1 MTVQSVAES
10 HACPEGSGLGK
21 ADHQRT
27 GTEAAS
33 PAMREGRVSA
43 GRVEVFKGTGKRARS
58 LPQSKHF
65 WKPLL
70 HRKGPRVLHKMLHK
84 LWKSWVETVCKILR
98 ASYQMFA
105 SVLKPETNNPAES
118 KMWAMYK

>member
-43 GRVEVFKGTGKRARS
+43 GRVEVFKGTGKRCGEGMVRE
-58 LPQSKHF
+58 F
-65 WKPLL
+65 IID
-70 HRKGPRVLHKMLHK
+70 MLF
-84 LWKSWVETVCKILR
+84 SC
-98 ASYQMFA
+98 
-105 SVLKPETNNPAES
+105 
-118 KMWAMYK
+118 